1 MSTPAAPTFLGL
13 VSKDKSVYLNW
24 TVPSMGESDI
34 VDYVVQRKLADEPDS
49 CFAVVDAVSKSD
61 LSVPGATIAGCN
73 GLDYV
78 FRVAAKNKFGVGEYS
93 AVSSAV
99 VSSTVPTKP
108 ATPTCVP
115 GNGQITIN
123 WAVPANGG
131 SPITDYVIQFRR
143 QATDFENFY
152 NTKGG
157 GTINDGIST
166 ATTYTHTGLTN
177 GGTYGYRIAAVNA
190 TGRSAWSTGTR
201 IFVPATVPATPTGLM
216 VTPSSG
222 SVAINFIPGANGGSP
237 ITGYVVQRKLDSQ
250 PDSSFAVVYE
260 GVGVAD
266 TRFPYRRI
274 VNNAGLV
281 NGTAYVFRVAAKNT
295 TGVSPYTASSLPVTP
310 CSVPGAMSPPTCTPG
325 NGQITLNWQAP
336 NNGGSPITDYVIQYQ
351 YCDTRGVCT
360 PVALTIIDGVSAN
373 TSFICGSNLTTTS
386 RPGAKYPPI
395 NGWRYRFRMWAKNAA
410 GAGGVSA
417 FSPYVI
423 PRLDVPTAPTNL
435 TASLVGNTSVR
446 LNFTPPTNSGT
457 ITGYVVVATTAAG
470 VSTIVESN
478 YQLGGLIYGL
488 VDEAHT
494 FIIAAK
500 NSAGIGAYSVASN
513 SVTPSNK
520 LFDKS
525 SWAGY
530 VEEPYRTWLNK
541 AADRWDRYIRYNAS
555 ARATIASENLGW
567 NGLKIDPG
575 QYVLYSDS
583 TSNVLAACAIMGYKS
598 LGGKKYNSISFYLE
612 INDHWRAWGT
622 YKEKDWINIIT
633 HELGH
638 ALGIGILWG
647 GWDGWESYF
656 PGATPPL
663 NFFLSGNTYT
673 NAQAAYNS
681 ITNLVRTRIP
691 LENTGGAGT
700 ASGHW
705 EDSFRRAT
713 AAGSLGLTYPGFRNE
728 IMGGYFS
735 PNVNFVISRLTIKTL
750 VDFGWEE
757 ISPNASEGNPGLKLS
772 STIDFVSG
780 TGVVHKC
787 GSARNKVAP
796 PQQIGTVG
804 LTVDVEPNVEPI
816 APIVYQDFSDNTVE

>member
-1 MSTPAAPTFLGL
+1 MGL
-13 VSKDKSVYLNW
+13 VSRDKAVYLNW
-24 TVPSMGESDI
+24 TIPSMGDSEI
-34 VDYVVQRKLADEPDS
+34 VDYVVQRKLANEPDS
-49 CFAVVDAVSKSD
+49 CFTIIDTVSKSD
-61 LSVPGATIAGCN
+61 LSVPGATIACCN

-78 FRVAAKNKFGVGEYS
+78 FKVAAKNKFGVGEYS
-93 AVSSAV
+93 SVSSAV

-108 ATPTCVP
+108 ATPTCVA
-115 GNGQITIN
+115 GDRQITIN
-123 WAVPANGG
+123 WAAPANGG

-190 TGRSAWSTGTR
+190 TGRSAWSTGTP
-201 IFVPATVPATPTGLM
+201 ICVPSTVPVTPTGLI
-216 VTPSSG
+216 VSPGNGVLAVSFTPRD
-222 SVAINFIPGANGGSP
+222 NGGSP
-237 ITGYVVQRKLDSQ
+237 ITAYVVQRKLASQ
-250 PDSSFAVVYE
+250 PDTNFAVVYE
-260 GVGVAD
+260 GMGTPD
-266 TRFPYRRI
+266 TRYPYRRI
-274 VNNAGLV
+274 VNNTGLV
-281 NGTAYVFRVAAKNT
+281 NGTAYVFKVAAKNA
-295 TGVSPYTASSLPVTP
+295 TGTSPYTASSLPATP
-310 CSVPGAMSPPTCTPG
+310 CTVPGAMTPPTCTPG
-325 NGQITLNWQAP
+325 NAQITLNWQAP
-336 NNGGSPITDYVIQYQ
+336 TNGGSPITDYVIQYQ
-351 YCDTRGVCT
+351 YCDTRGACT
-360 PVALTIIDGVSAN
+360 PVALTIVDGVSAN

-423 PRLDVPTAPTNL
+423 PRLDVPSAPTNL

-446 LNFTPPTNSGT
+446 LNFTPPTGSGT
-457 ITGYVVVATTAAG
+457 ITGYVVVASTAGEWA
-470 VSTIVESN
+470 IVDSN

-488 VDEAHT
+488 TDEAHT
-494 FIIAAK
+494 FVVAAK
-500 NSAGIGAYSVASN
+500 NAAGIGTYSAESN

-525 SWAGY
+525 SWASV

-541 AADRWDRYIRYNAS
+541 AADRWDRYVKYNAS
-555 ARATIASENLGW
+555 ARATIASENPGW
-567 NGLKIDPG
+567 NGLKLAPG
-575 QYVLYSDS
+575 QYVLFSDS
-583 TSNVLAACAIMGYKS
+583 TSNELAACAIMGYKS

-612 INDHWRAWGT
+612 ANDYWRAWGT
-622 YKEKDWINIIT
+622 YTDKDWINIIT

-638 ALGIGILWG
+638 ALGIGIF
-647 GWDGWESYF
+647 WDSDYF
-656 PGATPPL
+656 PGATSPA

-691 LENTGGAGT
+691 LENTGGGGT

-705 EDSFRRAT
+705 DDSFRRAT

-728 IMGGYFS
+728 IMVGYFA

-750 VDFGWEE
+750 IDFGWEE
-757 ISPNASEGNPGLKLS
+757 ISPNASEGNPGLVLS
-772 STIDFVSG
+772 DSVGFTSE
-780 TGVVHKC
+780 TGIVHKC

-804 LTVDVEPNVEPI
+804 LTVDVEPTVEPI
-816 APIVYQDFSDNTVE
+816 VDPTPTPDSTVE